1 MKIRALIIQLYRTIC
16 EYLCPFT
23 NPHGRIERV
32 LRHIGGHVE
41 EGVHW
46 TQFSLFLYYIGCVIC
61 EGFL

>member
-41 EGVHW
+41 EGVH
-46 TQFSLFLYYIGCVIC
+46 
-61 EGFL
+61 